1 MKKDEKSMPKNGA
14 EDQSKTFFIIGTVGE
29 LTVAECPKRQC
40 TFELIPDEEMKTERN
55 GKAGYL
61 WLPSAVDANGV
72 GQVITRNGKVAN
84 IDFTKNRS
92 RFLQLLITAKVNA
105 MKIRVEVQ
113 NDPLAVI
120 ITFVDHGV
128 PYDPLAKD
136 DPDITL
142 SAEERQIGGLGIY
155 MVKKSMDDISYES
168 KDGQNILRI
177 KKNM

>member
-1 MKKDEKSMPKNGA
+1 MKKGTKNMPENGA
-14 EDQSKTFFIIGTVGE
+14 TDQAQTFFIIGMVGE

-72 GQVITRNGKVAN
+72 GQAITRYGKVAN

-92 RFLQLLITAKVNA
+92 SFLRLLIAAKVNA

-113 NDPLAVI
+113 NVTPQQADAC
-120 ITFVDHGV
+120 
-128 PYDPLAKD
+128 A
-136 DPDITL
+136 
-142 SAEERQIGGLGIY
+142 
-155 MVKKSMDDISYES
+155 IS
-168 KDGQNILRI
+168 L
-177 KKNM
+177 M

>member
-1 MKKDEKSMPKNGA
+1 MKKDEKSIPENGA
-14 EDQSKTFFIIGTVGE
+14 TDQAQTFFIIGTVGE

-72 GQVITRNGKVAN
+72 GQAITRNGKVAN

-113 NDPLAVI
+113 NVVPQLADVSCKCKCPAHPQKCAHANEDAQYPQAR
-120 ITFVDHGV
+120 T
-128 PYDPLAKD
+128 
-136 DPDITL
+136 
-142 SAEERQIGGLGIY
+142 
-155 MVKKSMDDISYES
+155 IS
-168 KDGQNILRI
+168 L
-177 KKNM
+177 M